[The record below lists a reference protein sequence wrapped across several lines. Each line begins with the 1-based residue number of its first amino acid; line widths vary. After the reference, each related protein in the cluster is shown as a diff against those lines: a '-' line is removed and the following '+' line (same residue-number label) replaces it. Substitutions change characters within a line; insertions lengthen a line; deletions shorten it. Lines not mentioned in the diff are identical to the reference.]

1 MLESFKRRKLKK
13 MQVLISPEIETE
25 ENEYIKKNYSTIIS
39 TAVVKRKCKYLK
51 LNNIFERRKKNEGKV
66 KFP

>member
-1 MLESFKRRKLKK
+1 

-39 TAVVKRKCKYLK
+39 TAVKRKCKYLK
-51 LNNIFERRKKNEGKV
+51 LNNILERRKKNEGKV

>member
-1 MLESFKRRKLKK
+1 

-51 LNNIFERRKKNEGKV
+51 LNNILARRKKNEGKV

>member
-1 MLESFKRRKLKK
+1 
-13 MQVLISPEIETE
+13 MQVLISEIETE

-39 TAVVKRKCKYLK
+39 TAVVERKCKYLK